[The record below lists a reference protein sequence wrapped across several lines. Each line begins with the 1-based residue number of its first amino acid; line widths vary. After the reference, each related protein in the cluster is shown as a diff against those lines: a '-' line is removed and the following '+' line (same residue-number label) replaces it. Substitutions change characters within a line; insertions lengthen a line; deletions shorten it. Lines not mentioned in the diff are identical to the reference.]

1 MTYLLPLL
9 MLALLVVGIFSGY
22 PVAFL
27 LGGLAIV
34 FTFIGDL
41 PIASFGLVINRIY
54 GGVLSNWILA
64 AIPLFVF
71 MGIMLEKSQLAKDL
85 LEEMEGMF
93 VGKAG
98 GLALA
103 VIIVGIVMAASTG
116 IIGAS
121 VVMIGTLALPVM
133 LKQGYDKSLAMG
145 AILGSGTLG
154 ILIPPSIMLVVFG
167 DIMQVSIG
175 SLFAAALIPGAMLG
189 GLYACYVMVT
199 ATIRPDKAP
208 PRPRDN
214 TPAKSKG
221 AVALRLLMK
230 LIIPALLISTVLVS
244 IVVGLATPTEGA
256 AIGAAG
262 ALLLALVLRRM
273 SWSIISDGVKET
285 CLTTGMILFL
295 AIGATAFSFIFKR
308 LGGQDMIESLVG
320 VMGGDAY
327 VVLLSIMLI
336 IFVLGFFLE
345 WIEISFLILPMF
357 APIVADLDFGSAF
370 ASQEELMVWFG
381 VLVAVN
387 LQTSFLTP
395 PFGYALFYLKGIT
408 PPSISTA
415 DIYRSVRPF
424 VVLQLLGLLLLAA
437 FPAIALWLPGQL

>member
-1 MTYLLPLL
+1 MRSAYWRWRRTYHTEHRFTDGTDGGSAVERGSGMTYLLPLL

-71 MGIMLEKSQLAKDL
+71 MGIMLEKSQVAKDL

-199 ATIRPDKAP
+199 ATIC
-208 PRPRDN
+208 
-214 TPAKSKG
+214 
-221 AVALRLLMK
+221 LL
-230 LIIPALLISTVLVS
+230 
-244 IVVGLATPTEGA
+244 
-256 AIGAAG
+256 
-262 ALLLALVLRRM
+262 
-273 SWSIISDGVKET
+273 
-285 CLTTGMILFL
+285 
-295 AIGATAFSFIFKR
+295 
-308 LGGQDMIESLVG
+308 
-320 VMGGDAY
+320 Y
-327 VVLLSIMLI
+327 
-336 IFVLGFFLE
+336 
-345 WIEISFLILPMF
+345 
-357 APIVADLDFGSAF
+357 
-370 ASQEELMVWFG
+370 
-381 VLVAVN
+381 
-387 LQTSFLTP
+387 
-395 PFGYALFYLKGIT
+395 
-408 PPSISTA
+408 
-415 DIYRSVRPF
+415 
-424 VVLQLLGLLLLAA
+424 
-437 FPAIALWLPGQL
+437 